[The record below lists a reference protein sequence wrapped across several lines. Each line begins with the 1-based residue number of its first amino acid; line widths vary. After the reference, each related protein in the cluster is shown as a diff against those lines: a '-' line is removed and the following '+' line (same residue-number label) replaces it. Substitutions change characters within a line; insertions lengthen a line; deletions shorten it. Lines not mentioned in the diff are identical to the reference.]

1 MSYNASARAQRAIMA
16 EAWNVLRPLNA
27 MLTPR
32 ERCQVLALG
41 LLALA
46 GAIAEALSIGAVF
59 PFMALLSS
67 PEAVLAHPAAQV
79 VVVWLGQPTAERLVL
94 LGACGLL
101 LLYLLKNLFLVGLYA
116 FQSRFVCNVES
127 RLGVTLLAA
136 YLHAPYTERLSR
148 NSADRI
154 RIITTEVGRVTIGV
168 MLALIALVS
177 EGLVVVSIALLVLVA
192 QPLVAVVT
200 LAVMSIVAL
209 LMQTVF
215 RRKLD
220 AYRDSR
226 VTTLSG
232 MFRWVNEGM
241 GALKEIKVLGREAYV
256 LGEFRRNSHIYARGT
271 YLFTTL
277 NLMPRIVFET
287 AAVGALMLAVIAT
300 VLTGK
305 ALAGVIPTL
314 TIFGLAA
321 VRLLPS
327 SSRIIASLNTL
338 RYYAPAVDTV
348 ATDLRALP
356 GALPPPRC
364 ETSGATVRQE
374 TFASLRLDA
383 VSYRYP
389 GSSTPALSEI
399 NLEIR
404 HGDAIA
410 IVGRSGSGKTTLADL
425 LLGLLEPT
433 SGTVEVNRRPI
444 HSLRAEWRGISG
456 LVPQEI
462 FVIDDTVRRNVAF
475 GLPDAVIDD
484 ARVWCVLSMAQ
495 LDARIRALPQ
505 GLDTPVGERGA
516 TLSGGERQRLGI
528 ARALYTDPD
537 ILVLDEATSALDTAT
552 EAEFI
557 GALQSLRGSKTI
569 LVITHRVTCAACC
582 DRVLLMRDGRI
593 VSDGSFAEVGRGL
606 PDFLELAR
614 DKNPLPSDTKVAT

>member
-1 MSYNASARAQRAIMA
+1 MA
-16 EAWNVLRPLNA
+16 EAWKVLRPLNA
-27 MLTPR
+27 MLTSR
-32 ERCQVLALG
+32 ERWQALALG

-67 PEAVLAHPAAQV
+67 PEAVLEHPAARV
-79 VVVWLGQPTAERLVL
+79 VWVWLGQPTTERLVL
-94 LGACGLL
+94 IGACGLL

-148 NSADRI
+148 NTADRI

-168 MLALIALVS
+168 MLALTALVS
-177 EGLVVVSIALLVLVA
+177 EGLVVVAIALLLVVA

-200 LAVMSIVAL
+200 LAVLSIVAL

-256 LGEFRRNSHIYARGT
+256 LGEFKRNSRIYAHGT

-338 RYYAPAVDTV
+338 RYYSPAVDTV
-348 ATDLRALP
+348 ANDLRALP
-356 GALPPPRC
+356 RAMPSAHAD
-364 ETSGATVRQE
+364 TSVVTARRE
-374 TFASLRLDA
+374 AFSSLRLHA

-389 GSSTPALSEI
+389 GSTTPALSEI
-399 NLEIR
+399 NLEIQR
-404 HGDAIA
+404 GDAIA

-425 LLGLLEPT
+425 LLGLLDPT
-433 SGTVEVNRRPI
+433 AGTVDVNRRPI
-444 HSLRAEWRGISG
+444 DSLRAEWRGIAG
-456 LVPQEI
+456 LVPQDI

-475 GLPDAVIDD
+475 GLPDVAIDD
-484 ARVWCVLSMAQ
+484 TRVWRALSMAQ
-495 LDARIRALPQ
+495 IDAHVRALPQ

-516 TLSGGERQRLGI
+516 KLSGGERQRLGI

-552 EAEFI
+552 EAEFV
-557 GALQSLRGSKTI
+557 GVLQSLRGRITI
-569 LVITHRVTCAACC
+569 LVITHRVGSVDWC
-582 DRVLLMRDGRI
+582 DRMLLMKGGRI
-593 VSDGSFAEVGRGL
+593 IADGPPPEISGAQSAFSEPVGKQELL
-606 PDFLELAR
+606 P
-614 DKNPLPSDTKVAT
+614 